1 MTADRA
7 ELSPLHVEEH
17 SGRPTATIWLHH
29 GVGST
34 RAWDAFLPASAGGR
48 LAIAYDRRGFGQSP
62 HRRHLTPAMF
72 DEDLEDLRALLG
84 ERREDRVHLVGHSDG
99 ATVALL
105 LAARAPE
112 LVASVAVVAAHVRG
126 DAVTVAT
133 LRRMGP
139 PTEWPE
145 PMQRSL
151 RRAHGPD
158 WAEVAGGWYSL
169 WTSPAWEDWSI
180 VDELP
185 MIRCPVLAVHSL
197 HDDLSPPLHAETI
210 RAAVPGARVAW
221 VDTATHD
228 PHRIEPERFG
238 ADLRSL
244 WEGAERIDG

>member
-1 MTADRA
+1 VASA
-7 ELSPLHVEEH
+7 SSPLHVEEH
-17 SGRPTATIWLHH
+17 PGRATATVWLHH

-34 RAWDAFLPASAGGR
+34 RAWDAFLPAASDGR
-48 LAIAYDRRGFGQSP
+48 RAFAYDRRGFGKSP
-62 HRRHLTPAMF
+62 HQRRFTRGMF
-72 DEDLEDLRALLG
+72 DEDVEDLRALLG
-84 ERREDRVHLVGHSDG
+84 ERRQDRVHLVGHSDG

-112 LVASVAVVAAHVRG
+112 LVVSVTVVAAHVRG

-133 LRRMGP
+133 LRNMGP

-145 PMQRSL
+145 QVRRSL

-158 WAEVAGGWYSL
+158 WAAVAGAWYEL
-169 WTSPAWEDWSI
+169 WTSPSWADWSI

-185 MIRCPVLAVHSL
+185 MIRCPLLAVHGL

-210 RAAVPGARVAW
+210 RAAQAGARIRW

-228 PHRIEPERFG
+228 PHRAEPERFG
-238 ADLRSL
+238 IDLHSL
-244 WEGAERIDG
+244 WEQAERVDH